1 MKLNPLKIL
10 NELSFER
17 IAGSENEKKAAAII
31 ENYLKL
37 LKLDMV
43 PEEFTVY
50 SFDTGTGMLS
60 VGNKQIPVHPYGL
73 NKNCTLSKEMVFLEN
88 PEIMR
93 HNKGRYRDK
102 IVLSFGYTRKI
113 QEIINEQQLA
123 AYIAIS
129 TPFREASSSSHR
141 QKTYLD
147 GYINSATIKYDDALR
162 LIKHSGETV
171 GLKIVQ
177 KVEERKAY
185 NLIVD
190 IEGSNPDDNMTYLV
204 AHYDS
209 VARSPGATDNGGGT
223 VSLLKIAEHFSK
235 HKPKRDLRIIFF
247 SGEELGLL
255 GSQHY
260 VNSHE
265 DEMKNKSSL
274 VLNIDVSGDPI
285 ARSRIAVTGS
295 KQLLGYSDGVLKET
309 GLCIDHSLDIYSSD
323 QMPFTIHEIP
333 GISVARFAGKGSFN
347 IHTPKD
353 HPRFVTAEGL
363 REPILAG
370 RILLDRILNAA
381 IYPVRKEIDSSL
393 KEKIEQYLWNLSF
406 EEPKLMW
413 SPKYKR

>member
-1 MKLNPLKIL
+1 M
-10 NELSFER
+10 
-17 IAGSENEKKAAAII
+17 
-31 ENYLKL
+31 
-37 LKLDMV
+37 
-43 PEEFTVY
+43 
-50 SFDTGTGMLS
+50 
-60 VGNKQIPVHPYGL
+60 
-73 NKNCTLSKEMVFLEN
+73 
-88 PEIMR
+88 
-93 HNKGRYRDK
+93 
-102 IVLSFGYTRKI
+102 
-113 QEIINEQQLA
+113 
-123 AYIAIS
+123 
-129 TPFREASSSSHR
+129 SSSHR

-333 GISVARFAGKGSFN
+333 GISVARFAGKGQFVGPGTNLASVYSQEVMEVVVSVEDNKVRWLDLNKKKPPVATVSGSFSGKESKWIGKVKRVAAQLDERNRLPRIIIEIPDSYKTDNPPLIPNMFVQVKMEGIEIENSFLIPEKYIHDKN
-347 IHTPKD
+347 IYIEKD
-353 HPRFVTAEGL
+353 GL
-363 REPILAG
+363 LEI
-370 RILLDRILNAA
+370 
-381 IYPVRKEIDSSL
+381 RKIEVSAFIGENTVITGGL
-393 KEKIEQYLWNLSF
+393 KENEKVVVSPLSNPVNGMKVKG
-406 EEPKLMW
+406 EEI
-413 SPKYKR
+413 